1 MDDAEVVGLVDAFE
15 QSVAAG
21 TAVATREPRL
31 ITERTSLG
39 ETALHLLVLGSSVD
53 AVRALVRLGAEID
66 AVCFAGESPL
76 SLAASIGQ
84 PEIVQA
90 LLDAGARIAAER
102 QYQPTLHRA
111 VRSGNLEV
119 VRLLLAAGAKV
130 NEQADFAEAP
140 IHIAAEEGHSEVL
153 GLLLS
158 KGAEPL
164 LQSTYGGTALDM
176 AKAAGQEAC
185 VAMLE
190 PKH

>member
-1 MDDAEVVGLVDAFE
+1 MDDAGVVGLVDAFE
-15 QSVAAG
+15 HSVAAG
-21 TAVATREPRL
+21 TAVASRETRL

-76 SLAASIGQ
+76 SLAAWIGQ
-84 PEIVQA
+84 PDMVQA
-90 LLDAGARIAAER
+90 LLDAGARIATDR

-111 VRSGNLEV
+111 VQGGNLEV
-119 VRLLLAAGAKV
+119 VRLLIAAGAGI
-130 NEQADFAEAP
+130 NEQAGFAEAP
-140 IHIAAEEGHSEVL
+140 IHIAAEEGHSEIL

-158 KGAEPL
+158 KGADPL

-176 AKAAGQEAC
+176 ARAAGREAC

-190 PKH
+190 PRH